1 MATAGWWA
9 RAVAVAIRVELSRGL
24 QAQVIGGALI
34 GPLSAAIY
42 ILMARYLDRADATA
56 YVVLAPIALGMWGTA
71 MLASGEAVSSER
83 YEGTLELL
91 IAAPTPAALVVV
103 GKVLAATIQSL
114 IAIPLTLVAA
124 ALLGLP
130 LSIAHPALFAVAIVA
145 LTLSTAAI
153 GLVFASA
160 FMLAR
165 STRIFQNSIGF
176 PLWIVSGVAF
186 PISVLP
192 EAIRPLSAFSAL
204 AWCVAALRA
213 ATGEPGGAWWIAI
226 GATVIL
232 SAVYAVLGAR
242 LFVGVERRVR
252 IDGSLS
258 TF

>member
-1 MATAGWWA
+1 
-9 RAVAVAIRVELSRGL
+9 
-24 QAQVIGGALI
+24 
-34 GPLSAAIY
+34 
-42 ILMARYLDRADATA
+42 
-56 YVVLAPIALGMWGTA
+56 MWSTA

-103 GKVLAATIQSL
+103 GKVLATTALSL
-114 IAIPLTLVAA
+114 VAVPLTLAVAA
-124 ALLGLP
+124 SLGLP
-130 LSIAHPALFAVAIVA
+130 LAIAHPALFVIALIA
-145 LTLSTAAI
+145 LTASTAAI

-176 PLWIVSGVAF
+176 PLWIVSGIAF

-213 ATGEPGGAWWIAI
+213 AAGDPGDAWWVAI
-226 GATVIL
+226 GATATL
-232 SAVYAVLGAR
+232 SAVYAVFGAR
-242 LFVGVERRVR
+242 LFIGVERRVR
-252 IDGSLS
+252 VDGSLS